1 MSKARTILLVKL
13 LQSDDGEEAAAGV
26 LNSIPLGTAAQVIE
40 ALAQLNTT
48 ADGSSSPES
57 FGVLYGPGIIVQMPM
72 AGPGDPVM
80 QLAVSM
86 QEEDIAWPVLLR
98 ICRTLKWK
106 MMDPA
111 SGRTFG
117 A

>member
-1 MSKARTILLVKL
+1 MKL
-13 LQSDDGEEAAAGV
+13 LQSDDADEAAAGV
-26 LNSIPLGTAAQVIE
+26 LNSIPLGSADQVRE
-40 ALAQLNTT
+40 ALAKLNTT
-48 ADGSSSPES
+48 ADGSNSPES

-72 AGPGDPVM
+72 VGPNEPVM